1 MWGGKALL
9 LEGGAHK
16 FGDEVNT
23 DIHVSAKYR
32 PPDMSMKQL
41 VHCMLNELDEGFVKR
56 RRPGDF
62 IVAGK
67 HFGTVSSREDAVEV
81 IKAAG
86 ISAVVVQSFG
96 HMFYRNAI
104 NLGLLVIE
112 ADTAG
117 IETGDILTIDK
128 TLGVIRNIS
137 KGYEVAFNP
146 LPKIILEII
155 SHGGLL
161 SYIKAKGDL
170 SG

>member
-1 MWGGKALL
+1 MLI
-9 LEGGAHK
+9 EGRAHK
-16 FGDEVNT
+16 FGDAVNT

-32 PPDMSMKQL
+32 PPDMDMKQL
-41 VHCMLNELDEGFVKR
+41 VECMFNQLDDGFLKR
-56 RRPGDF
+56 QQPGDF

-86 ISAVVVQSFG
+86 ISVVVAQSYG

-104 NLGLLVIE
+104 NLGLLIIE
-112 ADTAG
+112 ADTIG
-117 IETGDILTIDK
+117 IETGDKLSIDTTI
-128 TLGVIRNIS
+128 GVIYNIN

-170 SG
+170 LG